1 MEWKDGL
8 TVYFITGR
16 AFSRSAVYRAVVGKI
31 DTGATSYLFV
41 HHERK
46 AYAVHGAERVTDPTE
61 RDRARKDFPDMPD
74 AVFVNQYTWKK
85 INARR
90 NGNIDCDRK
99 GCLDR
104 YDCLWYDAGKE
115 REKWNKIPKNHVPG
129 EERCQRFVDKNGDL
143 RLKKHSRK
151 PYEETEWSKWKK
163 RKDGEWED
171 YIAEIWPSLLP
182 DDW

>member
-1 MEWKDGL
+1 MEWMEGH
-8 TVYFITGR
+8 TVCFVAGR
-16 AFSRSAVYRAVVGKI
+16 TFSRAPVYKAVVGGT
-31 DTGATSYLFV
+31 DPGHTRYLFV
-41 HHERK
+41 YRERI
-46 AYAVHGAERVTDPTE
+46 AYAVHGVERVADPKE
-61 RDRARKDFPDMPD
+61 RERARKDFPDMPD
-74 AVFVNQYTWKK
+74 AVFINQYTWKK

-115 REKWNKIPKNHVPG
+115 RGKWNKIPKNHVPG

-143 RLKKHSRK
+143 RLKKHRRK
-151 PYEETEWSKWKK
+151 SYEETEWSKWKK
-163 RKDGEWED
+163 MKDGEWED